1 MASCKKFGE
10 TVIDE
15 LRLCYTAEPSLL
27 EVLRNCHVAER
38 IDFEDFYMIRVCS
51 RYFRTAFH
59 VCQDSGTGGRKQL
72 ATLHF
77 DRMGDNDSHYIWYR
91 AENWVLYDSKTLKYT
106 LTIPRQL
113 GLCFN
118 NFTALDL
125 AKDFKKNITHLI
137 RRLYK
142 NKAITTIVNGKAV
155 KDRKQAIPELHI
167 AFEVSLDRL
176 RNPTFYAKQHKALH
190 DKAKGVCVSCYNKKA
205 EIEDASSKDYILD
218 FYDNPK
224 TLYRLEVH
232 INSTK
237 IRDYCSTRGI
247 VQCADLLF
255 DKEFLSDLYFYHLA
269 SVLRFT
275 QGRQR
280 LDWRTLLKLQ

>member
-1 MASCKKFGE
+1 MASCRKLGE

-27 EVLRNCHVAER
+27 EVLRNCHVAEQ

-51 RYFRTAFH
+51 RYFRTAFL

-72 ATLHF
+72 ATLQF
-77 DRMGDNDSHYIWYR
+77 DRMGDNDSNYIWYY
-91 AENWVLYDSKTLKYT
+91 AENWVLYDPETLKYFFS
-106 LTIPRQL
+106 IPRRL
-113 GLCFN
+113 KLCFN
-118 NFTALDL
+118 NFTVLDL

-142 NKAITTIVNGKAV
+142 NKTITTIVNGKAV
-155 KDRKQAIPELHI
+155 KDRKQVIPEFHI

-176 RNPTFYAKQHKALH
+176 RYPTFYAKQRKALH
-190 DKAKGVCVSCYNKKA
+190 DKTKGVCVSSYNKKA
-205 EIEDASSKDYILD
+205 EIEDASSKEYILD
-218 FYDNPK
+218 FYNNPK
-224 TLYRLEVH
+224 TLHRLEVH
-232 INSTK
+232 INSTQ
-237 IRDYCSTRGI
+237 IRDYCRTRGI
-247 VQCADLLF
+247 VQCTDLLF

-280 LDWRTLLKLQ
+280 LDWKGLLNLH